1 MTGCLVGVVLVLAS
15 ISLRWLPA
23 ICFSLAGRLGSSLCS
38 LAPGHQRRCHPDASS
53 LPRAANSRGAFSPF
67 TTNELKQALL
77 ALGVDRVQGIRR
89 SELIW
94 TLKQFPQ
101 DAAFDALGRVS
112 GRINVGR
119 PVFKKTA
126 RKLHT
131 FSDPELRTTL
141 NFLGLHGSRRWG
153 RKRIIEEL
161 GRRGI
166 TARDVEECNKHNRV
180 GAWDTFLFDS
190 DANDESSVRH
200 QSSQEP
206 DDDGADPW
214 LRAETFVK
222 DFGDDDMDPWMQAE
236 PAFDNCKRPGRRAWD
251 GRPANSMTREGTDGE
266 SPDQVMA
273 RALREGWL
281 PELLSPSQAALLL
294 GLMPQ
299 GTPPDELRAAKAA
312 LVRKWH
318 PDRRPQEEAEQAAAA
333 LRLAVAAGRV
343 VRAV

>member
-1 MTGCLVGVVLVLAS
+1 MTGRLIGAVLVLGSTA
-15 ISLRWLPA
+15 LWWLPA
-23 ICFSLAGRLGSSLCS
+23 ICFSSVGTFGSSLCG
-38 LAPGHQRRCHPDASS
+38 LASGRQRRCRLDASR
-53 LPRAANSRGAFSPF
+53 LPRAANSRGEFSPF
-67 TTNELKQALL
+67 TTNEIKQALL

-94 TLKQFPQ
+94 TLRQFPT
-101 DAAFDALGRVS
+101 DAALDALGRVS
-112 GRINVGR
+112 GRSNAGR
-119 PVFKKTA
+119 PVFKKGA

-190 DANDESSVRH
+190 DADGESSVGS
-200 QSSQEP
+200 QPSQEP
-206 DDDGADPW
+206 VDDGADPW
-214 LRAETFVK
+214 LRAETFAK
-222 DFGDDDMDPWMQAE
+222 EFQDPWMQEE
-236 PAFDNCKRPGRRAWD
+236 PAFDSRKGPGRRAWD
-251 GRPANSMTREGTDGE
+251 GRPATSVTREGSARE
-266 SPDQVMA
+266 PPDQVMA

-281 PELLSPSQAALLL
+281 PERLSPSQAALLL
-294 GLMPQ
+294 GLVPE

-318 PDRRPQEEAEQAAAA
+318 PDRRPREEAEQAAAA

-343 VRAV
+343 VRAA